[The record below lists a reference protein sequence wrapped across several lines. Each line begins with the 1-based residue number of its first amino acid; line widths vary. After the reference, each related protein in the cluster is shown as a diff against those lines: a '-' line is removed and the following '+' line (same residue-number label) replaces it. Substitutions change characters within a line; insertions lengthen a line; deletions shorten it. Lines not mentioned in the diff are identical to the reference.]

1 MVDKEGFRPNV
12 GIVISDGAGKLF
24 WGKRVGQSGWQFP
37 QGGINRGEKPEDAL
51 YRELYE
57 EVGLESTDVKL
68 IGATRGWLRYRLPEK
83 FVRKRSTPLCIG
95 QKQKWFLLTLVSDES
110 RISFT
115 RADTPEF
122 DRYAWVNY
130 WYPVEQVIDFKQDV
144 YRRALR
150 ELSPL
155 HSNIERLA

>member
-37 QGGINRGEKPEDAL
+37 QGGISRGEKPEDAL
-51 YRELYE
+51 YRELFE
-57 EVGLESTDVKL
+57 EVGLESQDVKI
-68 IGATRGWLRYRLPEK
+68 IGSTKGWLRYRLPKK
-83 FVRKRSTPLCIG
+83 FVRKNSSPLCIG
-95 QKQKWFLLTLVSDES
+95 QKQKWFLLTLISDES
-110 RISFT
+110 RIAFD
-115 RADTPEF
+115 RVDTPEF
-122 DRYAWVNY
+122 DNYSWVNY
-130 WYPVEQVIDFKQDV
+130 WYPVAQVVDFKQDV

-155 HSNIERLA
+155 HSNIERQL